1 VSCSY
6 DDQDRL
12 IACGGVDYAFTDDGA
27 LSSRVDTTSGATTS
41 YEHGP
46 LGELTRVVLP
56 DGTEVRYLLDGL
68 GRRVGK
74 LVDGVLVAQWLWSDS
89 LRIAAELD
97 GAGNLVARFVYAT
110 RVNVPDLVIMGGAT
124 YRVIHDHLG
133 SPLYVLDTST
143 GAVVQ
148 ERRFDAWGNTLVDT
162 NPGFIPFGFAGGL
175 EDLDTGL
182 VRFGARDYDPELGR
196 WASKDPIGFGGGD
209 PNLYGYVLG
218 DPVNRGDPDGRYAS
232 LAGALLAPLAST
244 AVVTAG
250 LAMFVDLFGNVR
262 PEATREGTAR
272 FGDGT
277 LRGDCF
283 RHCYGA
289 CLAAARYGGAA
300 ELIDYR
306 EPRGP
311 SGQQDIDNNTA
322 GRDICAEEGLEALDD
337 HARAACGQG
346 CEEAVASGALQCE
359 LL

>member
-1 VSCSY
+1 M
-6 DDQDRL
+6 L
-12 IACGGVDYAFTDDGA
+12 GGAGA
-27 LSSRVDTTSGATTS
+27 AMCQCATIGDVHAIKITSGSDSAAWRHAS
-41 YEHGP
+41 RPRRARREPHQGRP
-46 LGELTRVVLP
+46 LR
-56 DGTEVRYLLDGL
+56 VRY
-68 GRRVGK
+68 
-74 LVDGVLVAQWLWSDS
+74 
-89 LRIAAELD
+89 
-97 GAGNLVARFVYAT
+97 
-110 RVNVPDLVIMGGAT
+110 
-124 YRVIHDHLG
+124 
-133 SPLYVLDTST
+133 
-143 GAVVQ
+143 
-148 ERRFDAWGNTLVDT
+148 DASE
-162 NPGFIPFGFAGGL
+162 PRQP
-175 EDLDTGL
+175 
-182 VRFGARDYDPELGR
+182 
-196 WASKDPIGFGGGD
+196 K
-209 PNLYGYVLG
+209 LYGYVLG
-218 DPVNRGDPDGRYAS
+218 DPVNGGDPDGRYAS

-311 SGQQDIDNNTA
+311 SGQQDIYNNTA